1 MFDVAHEKEEIVT
14 EAERQLVQNIKP
26 KTIQD
31 VFKKTRVYVE
41 VRSGDDDLTQGIQS
55 VLKQLGATIS
65 NTLGKTTT
73 HVVFKDGL
81 NSTYT
86 KAKKMEI
93 PVVSVLWI
101 EACRKL
107 LILADPNKYPISNLE
122 RYENPELFK
131 RVKRP
136 KVMTPKLNMTQ
147 VSRFSLSSKGIEN
160 ESKVVST
167 PREQQVHNANPS
179 GSVKI
184 ETKTVNVNK
193 ESDKTMHK
201 PVAIMTPK
209 VSRRQTIHIAT
220 PRPTVEETCNNV
232 TLTVVPNI
240 WMKAVDNIHRVAALS
255 NSMKVQEEDNP
266 KQGLFNLVSP
276 EFDRPKLVNKRRT
289 LYTPEPYFKPKLSTP
304 KTLEAKP
311 INKRRTLFTPEP
323 TNALP
328 TVIKSVPR
336 RRTLFV
342 TTPGDKAAVPVK
354 LPHIVSKVPTSKRK
368 FPTESKENTPPRL
381 KHKPMITSSSKQL
394 LVQNMAQLKVDPV
407 TTPEVPA
414 NKRRRTLYMTPE
426 LVVKC

>member
-107 LILADPNKYPISNLE
+107 LILADPKKYPISNLE

-136 KVMTPKLNMTQ
+136 KVMTPKLKMTQ

-167 PREQQVHNANPS
+167 PKEQNT
-179 GSVKI
+179 VKI
-184 ETKTVNVNK
+184 ETKTEINVNVNK

-220 PRPTVEETCNNV
+220 PRPTVEEISNNV
-232 TLTVVPNI
+232 TLTAVPNI

-255 NSMKVQEEDNP
+255 NSMKGQEDNP
-266 KQGLFNLVSP
+266 KHGLFNLVSP
-276 EFDRPKLVNKRRT
+276 DFDRPKLVNKRRT
-289 LYTPEPYFKPKLSTP
+289 LYTPEPHFTPKLSTP

-311 INKRRTLFTPEP
+311 TNKRRTLFTPEP

-328 TVIKSVPR
+328 TVNKSVPR

-354 LPHIVSKVPTSKRK
+354 LPHTVSKGPTSSKRK

-381 KHKPMITSSSKQL
+381 KHKPILTPSSKQL
-394 LVQNMAQLKVDPV
+394 LVQNMAKLKVDPV

-414 NKRRRTLYMTPE
+414 NKRRRTLFMAPE